1 VTLPFL
7 ISVPHG
13 GLWVPPEVEDLC
25 ILTPEQVAKDG
36 DEGAAEIYAFADQVA
51 AHVAADV
58 GRAIVDPNRAPNDF
72 SKDGVV
78 KTHTC
83 WDEPVYNTAIPLG
96 TRRTLLERYWR
107 PYHAELWRCA
117 RQEVILGVDCHTM
130 AAQAPPVSPD
140 PGAQRPPLC
149 LSNGD
154 GATCPP
160 KVFEQVAQA
169 FEKAFAVS
177 VSSNTPFRGGYII
190 HAHAH
195 ELPWVQLEVSRA
207 PFASPA
213 EKRAAVLAALH
224 QLA

>member
-1 VTLPFL
+1 MTLPFL

-36 DEGAAEIYAFADQVA
+36 DEGAAKIYAFADQVA
-51 AHVAADV
+51 AHVTAKVA
-58 GRAIVDPNRAPNDF
+58 RAIVDPNRAPNDF
-72 SKDGVV
+72 SKDGVI

-83 WDEPVYNTAIPLG
+83 WNKPIYRRALPPE

-107 PYHAELWRCA
+107 PYHAELSRRA
-117 RQEVILGVDCHTM
+117 DHGVILGVDCHTM

-140 PGAQRPPLC
+140 SGAQRPPLC

-154 GATCPP
+154 GTTCPP
-160 KVFEQVAQA
+160 KVFAQVAQA
-169 FEKAFAVS
+169 FEKAFAFPVS
-177 VSSNTPFRGGYII
+177 RNTPFRGGYII

-195 ELPWVQLEVSRA
+195 EVPWVQLELSRA
-207 PFASPA
+207 PFASPS
-213 EKRAAVLAALH
+213 EKRAAILAALRD
-224 QLA
+224 LT